1 MKKLSLA
8 FYQRKD
14 VVEIAKDLLGK
25 IVVTN
30 IGGKITSG
38 RIVETEA
45 YVANVDKASHAY
57 NGKRTLRNEAMYA
70 AAGAVYVYICYGMY
84 NMLNIVTNDLNVPD
98 AILIRALEPVNGFDI
113 MLERTGKKMFD
124 NTLTKGPGN
133 VAKAMG
139 ISKNISGLILGDKI
153 INIYKDDFSFLQDEI
168 GTSKR
173 IGIDGAG
180 TDAELPYRFFVR
192 GNKFVSGRPVR

>member
-1 MKKLSLA
+1 MKKLSLE
-8 FYQRKD
+8 FYRRND
-14 VVEIAKDLLGK
+14 VIQIAKELRGK

-30 IGGKITSG
+30 VEGIITSG

-45 YVANVDKASHAY
+45 YVAFVDKASHAY

-70 AAGAVYVYICYGMY
+70 SAGAVYVYICYGMH
-84 NMLNIVTNDLNVPD
+84 NMLNVVTNDLNIPD
-98 AILIRALEPVNGFDI
+98 AILIRALEPIKGIDD
-113 MLERTGKKMFD
+113 MLVRTGKKVFN

-139 ISKNISGLILGDKI
+139 ITKTMSGLMLGNNQ
-153 INIYKDDFSFLQDEI
+153 INIYDDQFLIPNNKI
-168 GTSKR
+168 GISRR

-180 TDAELPYRFFVR
+180 VDALLPYRFYIS
-192 GNKFVSGRPVR
+192 GNEFVSGKPAK

>member
-14 VVEIAKDLLGK
+14 VVEIAKDLVGK
-25 IVVTN
+25 IIITN
-30 IGGKITSG
+30 IDRKITSG

-45 YVANVDKASHAY
+45 YVAHVDKASHAF

-70 AAGAVYVYICYGMY
+70 AAGAVYVYICYGMH

-98 AILIRALEPVNGFDI
+98 AILIRALEPINGIDI
-113 MLERTGKKMFD
+113 MLARAGKKMMD

-133 VAKAMG
+133 VAKAIG
-139 ISKNISGLILGDKI
+139 ITKSFSGLMLGNDQI
-153 INIYKDDFSFLQDEI
+153 DIYKDDFLLLENEI
-168 GTSKR
+168 GISKR
-173 IGIDGAG
+173 IGIDSAGA
-180 TDAELPYRFFVR
+180 DALLPYRFFVK
-192 GNKFVSGRPVR
+192 GNKFVSGRPVK

>member
-1 MKKLSLA
+1 MKKLSLS

-14 VVEIAKDLLGK
+14 VVAIAKELIGK

-30 IGGKITSG
+30 IDGKITSG

-45 YVANVDKASHAY
+45 YVAHIDKASHAY

-70 AAGAVYVYICYGMY
+70 AAGTVYVYICYGLH
-84 NMLNIVTNDLNVPD
+84 NMLNIVTNDMNVPD
-98 AILIRALEPVNGFDI
+98 AILIRALEPIDGIDT
-113 MLERTGKKMFD
+113 MLERTNKKILD

-139 ISKNISGLILGDKI
+139 VSKNISGLIVGEKI
-153 INIYKDDFSFLQDEI
+153 INIYKDDYSFLQDEI

>member
-1 MKKLSLA
+1 MNKLSPA

-14 VVEIAKDLLGK
+14 VVAIAKELLGK
-25 IVVTN
+25 IVVTKLSGN
-30 IGGKITSG
+30 ITSG

-45 YVANVDKASHAY
+45 YVAHIDKGSHAY

-70 AAGAVYVYICYGMY
+70 AAGTVYVYICYGMH
-84 NMLNIVTNDLNVPD
+84 NMLNIVTNDEDVPD
-98 AILIRALEPVNGFDI
+98 AILIRALEPINGIDI
-113 MLERTGKKMFD
+113 MLERTNKKVLD

-139 ISKNISGLILGDKI
+139 ISKRLSGKILEEE
-153 INIYKDDFSFLQDEI
+153 INIYQDHISYTEQQI

-173 IGIDGAG
+173 IGIDSAG
-180 TDAELPYRFFVR
+180 LDASLPYRFYVR
-192 GNKFVSGRPVR
+192 GNKFVSGRPVK

>member
-1 MKKLSLA
+1 MKKLSIA

-70 AAGAVYVYICYGMY
+70 AAGAIYVYICYGMH

-98 AILIRALEPVNGFDI
+98 AILIRALEPIKGIEI
-113 MLERTGKKMFD
+113 MLERTGKIMLD

-139 ISKNISGLILGDKI
+139 ISKNITGLMVGEKI

-180 TDAELPYRFFVR
+180 TDAELPYRFFVK

>member
-1 MKKLSLA
+1 MEKLSLA
-8 FYQRKD
+8 FYQRNE
-14 VVEIAKDLLGK
+14 VIEIAKDLLGK

-30 IGGKITSG
+30 IDGKITSG

-45 YVANVDKASHAY
+45 YVANDDKASHAY

-70 AAGAVYVYICYGMY
+70 AAGAVYVYICYGMH

-98 AILIRALEPVNGFDI
+98 AILIRALEPIRGIEI

-139 ISKNISGLILGDKI
+139 ISKNISGLKMGEKI

-192 GNKFVSGRPVR
+192 GNKFVSGRPVK

>member
-8 FYQRKD
+8 FYQRNN

-30 IGGKITSG
+30 MDGKITSG

-45 YVANVDKASHAY
+45 YVGHVDKASHAY
-57 NGKRTLRNEAMYA
+57 NGKRTPRNEAMYA
-70 AAGAVYVYICYGMY
+70 AAGAVYVYICYGMH
-84 NMLNIVTNDLNVPD
+84 NMLNIVTNDVNVPD
-98 AILIRALEPVNGFDI
+98 AILIRALEPINGIDL
-113 MLERTGKKMFD
+113 MLERAGKKIFD

-139 ISKNISGLILGDKI
+139 ICKNISGLMLGKAQID
-153 INIYKDDFSFLQDEI
+153 IYKDDFLLLESEI

-180 TDAELPYRFFVR
+180 RDALLPYRFFMR
-192 GNKFVSGRPVR
+192 GNKFVSGRPIK

>member
-1 MKKLSLA
+1 MEKLSLA

-14 VVEIAKDLLGK
+14 VIEIAKDVLGK

-30 IGGKITSG
+30 IYGKITSG

-70 AAGAVYVYICYGMY
+70 AAGAVYVYICYGMH

-98 AILIRALEPVNGFDI
+98 AILIRALEPTKGIEI

-139 ISKNISGLILGDKI
+139 ISKSISGLMVGEKI
-153 INIYKDDFSFLQDEI
+153 INIYKDDISFLQDEI

-180 TDAELPYRFFVR
+180 IDAELPYRFFVK

>member
-1 MKKLSLA
+1 MTGVQTCALPIL
-8 FYQRKD
+8 
-14 VVEIAKDLLGK
+14 
-25 IVVTN
+25 
-30 IGGKITSG
+30 
-38 RIVETEA
+38 
-45 YVANVDKASHAY
+45 
-57 NGKRTLRNEAMYA
+57 
-70 AAGAVYVYICYGMY
+70 
-84 NMLNIVTNDLNVPD
+84 PD

-139 ISKNISGLILGDKI
+139 ISKNITGLIVGEKI

-173 IGIDGAG
+173 IGIDGAE

>member
-14 VVEIAKDLLGK
+14 VVAIAKELLGK

-30 IGGKITSG
+30 LDGNITSG

-45 YVANVDKASHAY
+45 YVAHIDRASHAY
-57 NGKRTLRNEAMYA
+57 NSKRTLRNEPMYA
-70 AAGAVYVYICYGMY
+70 CAGTVYVYICYGMH
-84 NMLNIVTNDLNVPD
+84 NMLNIVTNDKDVPD
-98 AILIRALEPVNGFDI
+98 AILIRALEPLSGINI
-113 MLERTGKKMFD
+113 MLARTNKKILD
-124 NTLTKGPGN
+124 STLTKGPGN

-139 ISKNISGLILGDKI
+139 ISKYLSGKVLEDE
-153 INIYKDDFSFLQDEI
+153 INIYQDDISYTELEI

-173 IGIDGAG
+173 IGIDSAG
-180 TDAELPYRFFVR
+180 LDALLPYRFYVK
-192 GNKFVSGRPVR
+192 GNKYVSGGPVK

>member
-70 AAGAVYVYICYGMY
+70 AAGAVYVYICYGMH

-139 ISKNISGLILGDKI
+139 ISKNISGLILGEKI

>member
-1 MKKLSLA
+1 MKKLSLS

-14 VVEIAKDLLGK
+14 VVAIAKELIGK

-30 IGGKITSG
+30 IDGKITSG

-45 YVANVDKASHAY
+45 YVAHIDKASHAY
-57 NGKRTLRNEAMYA
+57 KGKRTLRNEAMYA
-70 AAGAVYVYICYGMY
+70 AAGTVYVYICYGLH
-84 NMLNIVTNDLNVPD
+84 NMLNIVTNDMNVPD
-98 AILIRALEPVNGFDI
+98 AILIRALEPIDGINT
-113 MLERTGKKMFD
+113 MLERTNKKILN

-139 ISKNISGLILGDKI
+139 VSKNISGLLLGKEQ
-153 INIYKDDFSFLQDEI
+153 INILKNNFIIPENQI

-173 IGIDGAG
+173 IGIDNAG
-180 TDAELPYRFFVR
+180 EDALLPYRFYLK
-192 GNKFVSGRPVR
+192 GNRFVSGKPVK

>member
-70 AAGAVYVYICYGMY
+70 AAGAIYVYICYGMH

-98 AILIRALEPVNGFDI
+98 AILIRALEPIKGIEI
-113 MLERTGKKMFD
+113 MLERTGKKMVD

-139 ISKNISGLILGDKI
+139 ISKNISGLIVGKKI

>member
-1 MKKLSLA
+1 MEKLSLA

-30 IGGKITSG
+30 VGGKITTG
-38 RIVETEA
+38 RVVETEA
-45 YVANVDKASHAY
+45 YVAHVDKASHAY

-70 AAGAVYVYICYGMY
+70 AAGAVYVYICYGMH
-84 NMLNIVTNDLNVPD
+84 NMLNIVTNDVNVPD
-98 AILIRALEPVNGFDI
+98 AILIRALEPLNGIDF
-113 MLERTGKKMFD
+113 MLERTGKKIFD

-139 ISKNISGLILGDKI
+139 ISKSISGLMLGNEQ
-153 INIYKDDFSFLQDEI
+153 INIYKDDFLLFENEI

-173 IGIDGAG
+173 IGIESAD
-180 TDAELPYRFFVR
+180 TDALLPYRFFVK
-192 GNKFVSGRPVR
+192 GNKFVSARPVK

>member
-1 MKKLSLA
+1 MKKLSLS
-8 FYQRKD
+8 FYQRKE
-14 VVEIAKDLLGK
+14 VVAIAKDLIGK

-30 IGGKITSG
+30 IDGKITSG

-57 NGKRTLRNEAMYA
+57 NGRRTLRNEAMYA
-70 AAGAVYVYICYGMY
+70 EGGAVYVYICYGMH

-98 AILIRALEPVNGFDI
+98 AILIRALEPINGIEI
-113 MLERTGKKMFD
+113 MLERTGKIMLD

-139 ISKNISGLILGDKI
+139 ISKNISGLMVGEKI
-153 INIYKDDFSFLQDEI
+153 INIYKDDISFFQNEI

-180 TDAELPYRFFVR
+180 TDAFLPYRFYLK
-192 GNKFVSGRPVR
+192 GNRFVSGKPVK

>member
-1 MKKLSLA
+1 MNKLSPA

-14 VVEIAKDLLGK
+14 VVAIAKELLGK
-25 IVVTN
+25 IVVTKLYGN
-30 IGGKITSG
+30 LTSG

-45 YVANVDKASHAY
+45 YVANIDKGSHAY

-70 AAGAVYVYICYGMY
+70 AAGTVYVYICYGMH
-84 NMLNIVTNDLNVPD
+84 NMLNIVTNDKDVPD
-98 AILIRALEPVNGFDI
+98 AILIRALEPINGIDI
-113 MLERTGKKMFD
+113 MLERTNKKVFD

-139 ISKNISGLILGDKI
+139 ISKRLSGKILEEE
-153 INIYKDDFSFLQDEI
+153 INIYQDHISYTEQQI

-173 IGIDGAG
+173 IGIDSAG
-180 TDAELPYRFFVR
+180 LDASLPYRFYVR
-192 GNKFVSGRPVR
+192 GNKFVSGRPVK